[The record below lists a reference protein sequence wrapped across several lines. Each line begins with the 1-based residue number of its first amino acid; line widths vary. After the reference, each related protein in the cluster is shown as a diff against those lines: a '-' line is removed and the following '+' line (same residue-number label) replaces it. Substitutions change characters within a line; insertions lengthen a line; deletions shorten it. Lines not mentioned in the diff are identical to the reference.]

1 MVEAMNEGAVTLAA
15 GNTVLYSNLSFASM
29 LKMPLEKV
37 IGASMD
43 CFVLPDD
50 LASYGILMRRAQEGR
65 SKGEI
70 RLRAGNGL
78 VVPVHLSISPL
89 ELEAGAACAII
100 TDLTEHK
107 RNQELLAAQALERT
121 IRAEAEAGRQRIAN
135 ILESITDSFLAL
147 DREWRI
153 ADVNQRAAAILGKAR
168 SELIGK
174 IFWDVFP
181 QARTSE
187 FYPRCLKAMTERVPA
202 HCEGLSRIAVGS
214 WLEMHVYPVEEGL
227 AIYFRDITDRKH
239 AEEKLAESERR
250 FRLLLNSITDQ
261 FFALSKDWRFTY
273 LNQRAAAQMQAL
285 GKDPAGLIGKTLWEE
300 FPEVPNEAA
309 LCRVM
314 SERVAITD
322 ELYYP
327 PLREWVENHMYPS
340 PDGGLVTV
348 QRYVTERKRAEEEL
362 RKTQAELAH
371 VTRMTMM
378 VELAASIAHEINQPL
393 GAIVNNSNV
402 CLRLLSAAPSSQAEA
417 REALVDIVNDA
428 NRASTIIERIRAMA
442 KGTSPERVSLQ
453 PEDLIADTLVLAQGE
468 LDAHRI
474 EVRTDLQEDL
484 PAVTGDRIQFQ
495 QVLLNL
501 ILNAIEAMSGVTE
514 ERRVLAIGAQSGEV
528 DGKTAIVLNVRDLGR
543 GFRPED
549 SERLFDAF
557 YTTKPHGLG
566 MGLRISRSVVEAHGG
581 RLWATLNNGHGATF
595 FCVLP
600 AMGTTRKG
608 GADDQ

>member
-1 MVEAMNEGAVTLAA
+1 
-15 GNTVLYSNLSFASM
+15 
-29 LKMPLEKV
+29 MPLEKV
-37 IGASMD
+37 IGSSMD
-43 CFVLPDD
+43 CFVLPED
-50 LASYGILMRRAQEGR
+50 LASYETLMRQAQEGR

-70 RLRAGNGL
+70 RLRTKYGS
-78 VVPVHLSISPL
+78 VVPVHVSISPL
-89 ELEAGAACAII
+89 ELEAGIACAII

-107 RNQELLAAQALERT
+107 RNQELLAAQTLERT

-135 ILESITDSFLAL
+135 ILESITDSFLAF

-153 ADVNQRAAAILGKAR
+153 ADVNQRGAAILGKAR

-187 FYPRCLKAMTERVPA
+187 FYPQCLKAMTERVPA

-227 AIYFRDITDRKH
+227 AIYFRDITDRK
-239 AEEKLAESERR
+239 
-250 FRLLLNSITDQ
+250 
-261 FFALSKDWRFTY
+261 
-273 LNQRAAAQMQAL
+273 
-285 GKDPAGLIGKTLWEE
+285 
-300 FPEVPNEAA
+300 
-309 LCRVM
+309 
-314 SERVAITD
+314 
-322 ELYYP
+322 
-327 PLREWVENHMYPS
+327 
-340 PDGGLVTV
+340 
-348 QRYVTERKRAEEEL
+348 RAEEEL

-371 VTRMTMM
+371 VTRVTMM

-402 CLRLLSAAPSSQAEA
+402 CLRLLSAAPSSQAEARAEA

-468 LDAHRI
+468 LAAHRI

-501 ILNAIEAMSGVTE
+501 ILNAIEAMSGVTD
-514 ERRVLAIGAQSGEV
+514 ERRVLAIGAKCGEV
-528 DGKTAIVLNVRDLGR
+528 DGKLAIALNVRDLGR
-543 GFRPED
+543 GFKPEE

-600 AMGTTRKG
+600 AMGTIRK
-608 GADDQ
+608 ATNDQ

>member
-1 MVEAMNEGAVTLAA
+1 
-15 GNTVLYSNLSFASM
+15 
-29 LKMPLEKV
+29 
-37 IGASMD
+37 
-43 CFVLPDD
+43 
-50 LASYGILMRRAQEGR
+50 
-65 SKGEI
+65 
-70 RLRAGNGL
+70 
-78 VVPVHLSISPL
+78 
-89 ELEAGAACAII
+89 
-100 TDLTEHK
+100 
-107 RNQELLAAQALERT
+107 
-121 IRAEAEAGRQRIAN
+121 
-135 ILESITDSFLAL
+135 
-147 DREWRI
+147 
-153 ADVNQRAAAILGKAR
+153 
-168 SELIGK
+168 
-174 IFWDVFP
+174 
-181 QARTSE
+181 
-187 FYPRCLKAMTERVPA
+187 
-202 HCEGLSRIAVGS
+202 
-214 WLEMHVYPVEEGL
+214 
-227 AIYFRDITDRKH
+227 
-239 AEEKLAESERR
+239 
-250 FRLLLNSITDQ
+250 
-261 FFALSKDWRFTY
+261 
-273 LNQRAAAQMQAL
+273 
-285 GKDPAGLIGKTLWEE
+285 
-300 FPEVPNEAA
+300 
-309 LCRVM
+309 
-314 SERVAITD
+314 
-322 ELYYP
+322 
-327 PLREWVENHMYPS
+327 
-340 PDGGLVTV
+340 
-348 QRYVTERKRAEEEL
+348 
-362 RKTQAELAH
+362 
-371 VTRMTMM
+371 
-378 VELAASIAHEINQPL
+378 
-393 GAIVNNSNV
+393 
-402 CLRLLSAAPSSQAEA
+402 
-417 REALVDIVNDA
+417 VDIVNDA

>member
-1 MVEAMNEGAVTLAA
+1 MRTRQGLQTRLDEAEAALRAIGRGEVDALVVPGQHGDQVYTREGAEHAYRVMVEAMNEGAVTLAD

-29 LKMPLEKV
+29 LKMPLERV

-43 CFVLPDD
+43 CFVLPED
-50 LASYGILMRRAQEGR
+50 LASYGTLMRQAREGR

-70 RLRAGNGL
+70 RLRTRYGS
-78 VVPVHLSISPL
+78 VVPVHLSISSL
-89 ELEAGAACAII
+89 ELEAGTACAII

-107 RNQELLAAQALERT
+107 RNQELLAAQTLERT

-147 DREWRI
+147 DREWRV

-168 SELIGK
+168 GELIGK

-227 AIYFRDITDRKH
+227 AIYFRDISD
-239 AEEKLAESERR
+239 
-250 FRLLLNSITDQ
+250 
-261 FFALSKDWRFTY
+261 
-273 LNQRAAAQMQAL
+273 
-285 GKDPAGLIGKTLWEE
+285 
-300 FPEVPNEAA
+300 
-309 LCRVM
+309 
-314 SERVAITD
+314 
-322 ELYYP
+322 
-327 PLREWVENHMYPS
+327 
-340 PDGGLVTV
+340 
-348 QRYVTERKRAEEEL
+348 RKRAEEEL

-371 VTRMTMM
+371 VTRTAMM
-378 VELAASIAHEINQPL
+378 VELVASIAHEINQPL

-442 KGTSPERVSLQ
+442 RGTSPERVSLQ

-468 LDAHRI
+468 LDAHRV
-474 EVRTDLQEDL
+474 EVRSDLPEDL

-501 ILNAIEAMSGVTE
+501 ILNAIEAMSEVTD
-514 ERRVLAIGAQSGEV
+514 ERRVLAIGAKRGEV
-528 DGKTAIVLNVRDLGR
+528 DGKPAIVLNVRDLGR
-543 GFRPED
+543 GFKPED

-581 RLWATLNNGHGATF
+581 RLWAAPNSGHGATF

-600 AMGTTRKG
+600 AMGTMRKG
-608 GADDQ
+608 TND